1 MNSAHKIHRKPWS
14 AMGKLVHR
22 NNEALG
28 CELFSAVEEQLSS
41 VRYLVQP
48 YGRWKL
54 ESAGDL

>member
-1 MNSAHKIHRKPWS
+1 
-14 AMGKLVHR
+14 MGKLVHR

-28 CELFSAVEEQLSS
+28 CELFYAVEEQLSS

-54 ESAGDL
+54 ESADEL